1 MDLKSSII
9 EKILKFDFMIC
20 KRTSRMVKM
29 PHLSIN
35 YLSPK
40 YINATKMKKKHN
52 GGLFSVVKV
61 SLML

>member
-1 MDLKSSII
+1 MDLKSSIII

-29 PHLSIN
+29 PHLLIN

-40 YINATKMKKKHN
+40 YIYATKMKKKGHP
-52 GGLFSVVKV
+52 
-61 SLML
+61 